1 MARAKKRRRPA
12 LPAVAALMVAGL
24 LWVVFDRTTPRPV
37 REQAPAVASV
47 GNRTPELVEHGKEFR
62 REVVKVTDG
71 VWVAVGY
78 GLANSILIEGDD
90 GLIVV
95 DTLESIESARTVRAE
110 FAKISTKPIKAII
123 YTHFHPDHTYG
134 AGVFAEGGSP
144 EVIAQATTNDLINSY
159 HFELAPS
166 IYARSSRQF
175 GTYLPDEMQVN
186 AGIGPFLAF
195 RADRNTSAYLRP
207 TRVVAEHE
215 RLVIAGVGLEIF
227 HAPGETEDQL
237 LIWLPDKRVALPGD
251 TIYRA
256 FPNLY
261 AIRGTAYRDL
271 LKWVASLDKL
281 RALNAA
287 YLVPSHT
294 RPLSGEAEIRET
306 VTAYRDAIQ
315 YVHDQTVRWMN
326 KGLTPSEIAAKVKL
340 PPHLRAHPFLR
351 EWYGTVAWSVRAIF
365 AGKLGWFDGNPAEL
379 FQLEPNALAARLAA
393 MSKAGKPLGEQADA
407 AIANGDWLWAA
418 VLADATWRAEP
429 DVAAHATR
437 LGFVY
442 RALAGQQTSANGRNY
457 YLTTALEIEQKVA
470 LPPIDPKRLP
480 LAMLHSTPIETFMR
494 LMPTRLNAE
503 KSADMV
509 RTIVFRFPDVKQ
521 DFTLYLRRGVV
532 EVTSGVGDHS
542 DATVVCDSTVWKEI
556 VTDHRGLVAAVVKGD
571 VEVQGAMTSLATFLL
586 AFGD

>member
-1 MARAKKRRRPA
+1 MARRRKRRPILKA
-12 LPAVAALMVAGL
+12 IAAIVAAAIL
-24 LWVVFDRTTPRPV
+24 LFVFDRTTPRPP
-37 REQAPAVASV
+37 REPVLTVASDQI
-47 GNRTPELVEHGKEFR
+47 RTPELAEHGKEFR

-95 DTLESIESARTVRAE
+95 DTLESIEAARAVRAE
-110 FAKISTKPIKAII
+110 FDKISTKPIKAII

-134 AGVFAEGGSP
+134 AGVFAEGGNP
-144 EVIAQATTNDLINSY
+144 EVIAQAATNDLINSY
-159 HFELAPS
+159 HFEIAPS

-175 GTYLPDEMQVN
+175 GTYLPEEMQVN

-207 TRVVAEHE
+207 TRVVNEHE
-215 RLVIAGVGLEIF
+215 RLVIAGVTLEIF
-227 HAPGETEDQL
+227 HTPGETDDQL
-237 LIWLPDKRVALPGD
+237 LIWLPEKRVALPGD
-251 TIYRA
+251 NIYRA

-261 AIRGTAYRDL
+261 AIRGTAYRDV

-281 RALNAA
+281 RTLKAA

-294 RPLSGEAEIRET
+294 RPLSGEAEIRDT

-326 KGLTPSEIAAKVKL
+326 QGLSPAEIAGRVKL
-340 PPHLRAHPFLR
+340 PPHLRTHPFLR

-365 AGKLGWFDGNPAEL
+365 AGKLGWFGGNPAEL
-379 FQLEPNALAARLAA
+379 FQLEPNVVAARLAA
-393 MSKAGKPLGEQADA
+393 VSKSGKPLGEQADV
-407 AIANGDWLWAA
+407 AIAAGDWLWAA
-418 VLADATWRAEP
+418 VLADAAWRAEP
-429 DVAAHATR
+429 EVPTHATR
-437 LGFVY
+437 LGSVY
-442 RALAGQQTSANGRNY
+442 RALASQQTSANGHNY
-457 YLTTALEIEQKVA
+457 YLTEALEIEQKVT

-503 KSADMV
+503 KAADMV

-532 EVTSGVGDHS
+532 EVTSGVGKPA

-556 VTDHRGLVAAVVKGD
+556 VTGHRGLIAAAAKGD
-571 VEVQGAMTSLATFLL
+571 VEVQGAISSLATFLL
-586 AFGD
+586 AFGG